1 MKPIT
6 RLACLSAV
14 ALLSAAAIAQGPA
27 SGPGSGRGPGA
38 RWGAGV
44 TPGWSLMTDAE
55 RTEHRAAMQGMKS
68 YEDCVAYRDKHR
80 EQIAARA
87 KEKGVAVPAAPR
99 RDICASL
106 KKP

>member
-1 MKPIT
+1 MK
-6 RLACLSAV
+6 A
-14 ALLSAAAIAQGPA
+14 PA
-27 SGPGSGRGPGA
+27 G
-38 RWGAGV
+38 
-44 TPGWSLMTDAE
+44 E
-55 RTEHRAAMQGMKS
+55 F
-68 YEDCVAYRDKHR
+68 DCVAYRDKHR